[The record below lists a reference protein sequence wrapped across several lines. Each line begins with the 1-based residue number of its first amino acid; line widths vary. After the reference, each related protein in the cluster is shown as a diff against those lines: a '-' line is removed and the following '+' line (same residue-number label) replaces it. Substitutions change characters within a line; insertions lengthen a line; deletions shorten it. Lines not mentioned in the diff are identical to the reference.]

1 MFQNADLSQQLV
13 FSMAK
18 SDSGRPTTPEAN
30 DYHLL
35 DRLRSE
41 KHRDSLFNQVP
52 FIRLTLNDETGS
64 EATLVDW
71 YIWKFC
77 IGTGKWS
84 WAVWRTTAEQ
94 LLRGVHSLS

>member
-1 MFQNADLSQQLV
+1 MFQNADLSRQLV

-18 SDSGRPTTPEAN
+18 SDSGRPTTLEAN

-41 KHRDSLFNQVP
+41 KHWESLFNQVP

-71 YIWKFC
+71 CIWTSHY
-77 IGTGKWS
+77 GTGKWS
-84 WAVWRTTAEQ
+84 CAIWRAIAEK
-94 LLRGVHSLS
+94 LLWGVHSLS